1 LATACR
7 YAAVYGA
14 VEIKKE
20 KAPMKKLV
28 LFSLILV
35 MFSVTSASAAT
46 PHLVD
51 VDVDF
56 PAHGIFRTTLV
67 FQEGQNPLNRF
78 TMQRVRKVSLVK
90 QRPLLLL
97 SPFNASL
104 GHYELSTGGSY
115 TESFIGNLAENGID
129 VWGLEDRFHRGTA
142 DSCEAGRG
150 NDCAVMATWDLHKR
164 VEDAEF
170 TRQLILAATG
180 GVKPVIGGNTGGGFA
195 ALAAIN
201 AYPTHY
207 RGVYASGSIFSND
220 PAVQARNRV
229 FCEAFEAQLA
239 AGQIF
244 FDGLSQ
250 FTPIV
255 AAARAAPNDPSP
267 FAPGLTNFQFL
278 VSLVSTPGLLG
289 PNAFS
294 DSYVFAAGNVGA
306 GTLTYMNAHVFYSDF
321 ETFGTLISVQHFAD
335 ISCGMADDTTY
346 TGNLAAFKGAV
357 KLLGTGQAL
366 GPMLQDTAALFTSA
380 SSVDVVINP
389 QDGGEADN
397 FLVEDAL
404 RKQLTD
410 NQLIPWIKAQFLSP
424 GPITGLRR
432 SLHRGEETHRRT
444 SSVTRVNRV
453 DQ

>member
-1 LATACR
+1 
-7 YAAVYGA
+7 
-14 VEIKKE
+14 
-20 KAPMKKLV
+20 MKKLV
-28 LFSLILV
+28 LFSLIPVL
-35 MFSVTSASAAT
+35 FAVTSASATT

-51 VDVDF
+51 VDIDF

-67 FQEGQNPLNRF
+67 FQEGPNPLNRF
-78 TMQRVRKVSLVK
+78 TIQRVRKVALVQ

-104 GHYELSTGGSY
+104 AHYELRTGASY
-115 TESFIGNLAENGID
+115 TDSFIGNLAENGID
-129 VWGLEDRFHRGTA
+129 VWALEDRLNRGA
-142 DSCEAGRG
+142 ANACEAGRG

-164 VEDAEF
+164 VEDAEL
-170 TRQLILAATG
+170 TRQLILAA
-180 GVKPVIGGNTGGGFA
+180 TGGGFA

-201 AYPTHY
+201 AHPTHY
-207 RGVYASGSIFSND
+207 RGVYASGAIFSND
-220 PAVQARNRV
+220 PAVRARNQA
-229 FCEAFEAQLA
+229 FCQAFEAQLA

-255 AAARAAPNDPSP
+255 AAARTAPDEPSP
-267 FAPGLTNFQFL
+267 FASGLTNFQFL
-278 VSLVSTPGLLG
+278 VSLVATPGVLG

-294 DSYVFAAGNVGA
+294 DAYIFAAGDVGP
-306 GTLTYMNAHVFYSDF
+306 GTLTYMNAQVFYRDF

-335 ISCGMADDTTY
+335 IACGLAGETTH
-346 TGNLAAFKGAV
+346 TGNLAAFQGAV

-380 SSVDVVINP
+380 SSVEVVINP

-397 FLVEDAL
+397 YLVEDAL

-410 NQLIPWIKAQFLSP
+410 NQLIPWIKAQF
-424 GPITGLRR
+424 
-432 SLHRGEETHRRT
+432 
-444 SSVTRVNRV
+444 
-453 DQ
+453 

>member
-1 LATACR
+1 
-7 YAAVYGA
+7 
-14 VEIKKE
+14 
-20 KAPMKKLV
+20 MKKLV
-28 LFSLILV
+28 LFSLIPVL
-35 MFSVTSASAAT
+35 FAVTSASATT

-51 VDVDF
+51 VDIDF

-67 FQEGQNPLNRF
+67 FQEGPNPLNRF
-78 TMQRVRKVSLVK
+78 TIQRVRKVALVQ

-104 GHYELSTGGSY
+104 AHYELRTGASY
-115 TESFIGNLAENGID
+115 TDSFIGNLAENGID
-129 VWGLEDRFHRGTA
+129 VWALEDRLNRGA
-142 DSCEAGRG
+142 ANACEAGRG

-164 VEDAEF
+164 VEDAEL
-170 TRQLILAATG
+170 TRQLILAA
-180 GVKPVIGGNTGGGFA
+180 TGGGFA

-201 AYPTHY
+201 AHPTHY
-207 RGVYASGSIFSND
+207 RGVYASGAIFSND
-220 PAVQARNRV
+220 PAVRARNQA
-229 FCEAFEAQLA
+229 FCQAFEAQLA

-255 AAARAAPNDPSP
+255 AAARTAPDEPSP
-267 FAPGLTNFQFL
+267 FASGLTNFQFL
-278 VSLVSTPGLLG
+278 VSLVATPGVLG

-294 DSYVFAAGNVGA
+294 DAYIFAAGDVGP
-306 GTLTYMNAHVFYSDF
+306 GTLTYMNAQVFYRDF

-335 ISCGMADDTTY
+335 IACGLAGETTH
-346 TGNLAAFKGAV
+346 TGNLAAFQGAV

-380 SSVDVVINP
+380 SSVEVVINP

-397 FLVEDAL
+397 YLVENAL

-410 NQLIPWIKAQFLSP
+410 NQLIPWIKAQF
-424 GPITGLRR
+424 
-432 SLHRGEETHRRT
+432 
-444 SSVTRVNRV
+444 
-453 DQ
+453 